1 MINLWEYEYSGK
13 IKIVDM
19 EGDAYIGTAQEVTDE
34 EERSDEERQ
43 ETGITIECDG
53 TLMEFYQ
60 SEIETIEKL

>member
-19 EGDAYIGTAQEVTDE
+19 EGDSYIGTAQEVTDE